1 MAPLLSKKIRKPAA
15 PPTTTTTETPGL
27 RDTPREAHKIA
38 PNALRSFSE
47 ECMNTLLDTFED
59 NDTADEDRETCDGS
73 ISKLLTIL
81 HQSAQTISGADD
93 SNIEARQDS
102 LYKAGISSASVKQ
115 FNAFNPSTTTAHSIR
130 RDALPN
136 QIRNWPPTT
145 SKWSAG
151 SGSTSKDGST
161 PNSM

>member
-1 MAPLLSKKIRKPAA
+1 MAPLSFKKIRKAA

-27 RDTPREAHKIA
+27 GDTPREAYKVA

-93 SNIEARQDS
+93 SNIEAR
-102 LYKAGISSASVKQ
+102 
-115 FNAFNPSTTTAHSIR
+115 
-130 RDALPN
+130 
-136 QIRNWPPTT
+136 
-145 SKWSAG
+145 
-151 SGSTSKDGST
+151 
-161 PNSM
+161 